1 MILSLLKHIFELM
14 LIKNILFLISFFVMA
29 PILFSQYWQQ
39 KADYEMEIELDVSSA
54 QFNGKQRILYTNNS
68 PETLNKVFYHL
79 YFNAFRPGSEMAE
92 RQKSSLDV
100 NRRFK
105 VIIDSI
111 GPKSYGKIQVK
122 NLKQNGILLNP
133 FFSETILEVPLANP
147 ILPGESAVLDLEFSG
162 QVPDLI
168 RRSGKNSSEGVA
180 FSMAQWYPKLAEY
193 DIDGWNAS
201 PYLGREFHGVWGNF
215 DVKITLDKNFTVAA
229 SGYLQNP
236 EDIGKGYKKIKRSKS
251 KKGKLTW
258 HFIAPNVHDFTWAA
272 DKDYIHDI
280 YPGPNNVKLHFFYK
294 NNPSIID
301 NWKKLQPLT
310 AELME
315 YFNSSIGDYP
325 YKQYS
330 VVQGGDGGME
340 YAMLTLITGERKFGS
355 LVGVTAHELA
365 HSWFQNILATNEM
378 KHEWMD
384 EGFTT
389 YISTIAT
396 DKVLKENKVFPLRNA
411 YLGYYNLA
419 LSGIEQPQQTNAN
432 RYAYNY
438 AYESSAYNKGA
449 VFLSQLGYIIGKEN
463 LNTSLKIYFE
473 EFKFK
478 HPTPRDFIRI
488 AERVSGILLNWYL
501 TDWTQTTN
509 TIDYKISGV
518 SKLYNKTIIDLERV
532 GMMPMPLE
540 ILISFKNGNKQIHY
554 VPIGIMRG
562 EKKPYVDI
570 EWILHND
577 WTWSTPNYKLIIDSP
592 LDSIEK
598 ITIDSSNLM
607 ADIDK
612 SNNYYLNNNDP

>member
-396 DKVLKENKVFPLRNA
+396 DKVLKENKIFPLRNA

-419 LSGIEQPQQTNAN
+419 LSGVEQPQQTNAN

-518 SKLYNKTIIDLERV
+518 SKLDNKTIIDLERV

>member
-54 QFNGKQRILYTNNS
+54 QFKGKQRILYTNNS

-396 DKVLKENKVFPLRNA
+396 DKVLKENKIFPLRNA

-518 SKLYNKTIIDLERV
+518 SKLDNKTIIDLERV

-612 SNNYYLNNNDP
+612 SNNYYLKNNDP

>member
-396 DKVLKENKVFPLRNA
+396 DKVLKENKIFPLRNA

-419 LSGIEQPQQTNAN
+419 LSGVEQPQQTNAN

-562 EKKPYVDI
+562 EKKPYTDI